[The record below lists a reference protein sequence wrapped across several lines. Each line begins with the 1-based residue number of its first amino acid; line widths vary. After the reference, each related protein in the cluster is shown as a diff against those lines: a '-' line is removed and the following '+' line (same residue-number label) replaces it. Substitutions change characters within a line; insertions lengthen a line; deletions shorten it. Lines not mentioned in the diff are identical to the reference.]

1 MWWIQQNHL
10 SYGLVTRNCYTVIF
24 NALKWLGF
32 EVYAHDQE
40 YILWTAE
47 RLYMYCEKLQW
58 QTYEERKQN
67 TKTGFIYDKNV
78 RINFDNVL
86 DTRKQEA
93 EKQRRHKE
101 DSQE

>member
-1 MWWIQQNHL
+1 
-10 SYGLVTRNCYTVIF
+10 
-24 NALKWLGF
+24 
-32 EVYAHDQE
+32 
-40 YILWTAE
+40 
-47 RLYMYCEKLQW
+47 MYCEKLQW

-101 DSQE
+101 DSQESDMEKDHEDDANNKHSEDANKKQHVKKKKTRKRF